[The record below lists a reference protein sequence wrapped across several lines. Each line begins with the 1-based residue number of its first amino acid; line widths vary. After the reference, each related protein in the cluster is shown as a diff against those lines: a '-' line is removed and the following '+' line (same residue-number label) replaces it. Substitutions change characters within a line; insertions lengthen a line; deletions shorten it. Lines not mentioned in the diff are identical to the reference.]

1 MKHIISF
8 IFLWAFGLSLAS
20 EPSQDPN
27 TVIAEWAK
35 EAQNIREQYATKIN
49 AIEMDIKTVQRQLFL
64 PELGAQEKID
74 LLVAKEQLTLKRK
87 NLNDELEADLGKVR
101 YLKGMSVIKSL
112 YEKVLALDHHF
123 ASVQTFSEIN
133 KVSNPNHYPEF
144 TEVKDLIQ
152 SKKNNKLSLSLTNIL
167 GNNIYAS
174 VTQTFLNLFGANL
187 SDKEKES
194 ELKNVECILDFTLRM
209 HNDLNTIYFETQF
222 LRTSNDAIKEDIEH
236 LFKDYTK
243 PIGYFTSLAECR
255 ANDDWDTVRAQLAQ
269 YLDEIAQAEGN
280 RKYKKQVNL
289 EFSVDRLM
297 QFVTAYNAFIG
308 QGEKFYEK
316 FAVILNSYENEQQ
329 CQSELP
335 VEYIKLKEDINIAI
349 EKFKIAYKPVEV
361 NGSKMKEIL
370 YGINEYE

>member
-27 TVIAEWAK
+27 IVIAEWAK
-35 EAQNIREQYATKIN
+35 EAQSIREQYATKIN

-64 PELGAQEKID
+64 AELGTQEKID

-269 YLDEIAQAEGN
+269 YLDEIAQAEGS

-297 QFVTAYNAFIG
+297 QFVTAYNAFID

-335 VEYIKLKEDINIAI
+335 VEYTKLKEDINIAI

>member
-1 MKHIISF
+1 MQKFIIILFVFCTGLVFGNESPKEPNQIIS
-8 IFLWAFGLSLAS
+8 
-20 EPSQDPN
+20 
-27 TVIAEWAK
+27 EWAL
-35 EAQNIREQYATKIN
+35 EAQKVRKKYTQELYLLTSEKNMISQKLLSSDLSVEEKVNLLIQK
-49 AIEMDIKTVQRQLFL
+49 DILTQKEK
-64 PELGAQEKID
+64 ELS
-74 LLVAKEQLTLKRK
+74 
-87 NLNDELEADLGKVR
+87 DELMNDLSKIR

-144 TEVKDLIQ
+144 TQIKDVLQ
-152 SKKNNKLSLSLTNIL
+152 SKKNNKFSLDLTGVL

-174 VTQTFLNLFGANL
+174 VTQTFLNLFGADL
-187 SDKEKES
+187 SGKEKES
-194 ELKNVECILDFTLRM
+194 ELKSVECILDFTLRM

-222 LRTSNDAIKEDIEH
+222 LRTSNASIKTDIEQ

-243 PIGYFTSLAECR
+243 TIGYFTSLDECR
-255 ANDDWDTVRAQLAQ
+255 KNDDWDTVRENLNN
-269 YLDEIAQAEGN
+269 YLTEVENAEGTE
-280 RKYKKQVNL
+280 KYKKQVNL

-297 QFVTAYNAFIG
+297 QFVTEYNAFID

-335 VEYIKLKEDINIAI
+335 VEYNKLKGDINIAI

-361 NGSKMKEIL
+361 NGTKMKEIL
-370 YGINEYE
+370 YGINEYD

>member
-297 QFVTAYNAFIG
+297 QFVTAYNAFID